1 MIFSGIFAGKK
12 LNLTRTFILGA
23 LTLSAVFGLYL
34 NFRQSNIK
42 AQDLTRPA
50 LASQDIFT
58 EVRGNKKWILLGDEF
73 TNAQK
78 TLKVGVRLADEFWT
92 DYPNATLSYRVSGT
106 EIVGRLRAQSLGSNL
121 FEGSL
126 DASSLKPGKY
136 ELVAEIQTDSNAVV
150 SETVTFQVSYPLYV
164 SWTLD
169 WEGYDVSQTY
179 LNQIDSLANTNKIPV
194 THFFNPRLFV
204 TEEVSQSRARFLANW
219 VKERKDSRGDEI
231 ALHLHMFTDLVK
243 AAGVIPNEKPSWG
256 KSLFGENDGYGVLT
270 SSYSYEETL
279 KLLNFSKEIFIQNGL
294 GTPASFRAGGWF
306 ADEETL
312 KALENTGFRLDSSG
326 RTSYQIGSQSGLWDL
341 KATTQ
346 PYHPNSLNQNSAQGD
361 VLNIWEF
368 PNNGAD
374 SYAFS
379 AAQLYERF
387 STNLGSGIL
396 TNKKIV
402 TYLSHPEW
410 FSVDNP
416 KMNELFGKIG
426 KKTYRADAG
435 PVIYITLEEAQQ
447 IWATNER

>member
-1 MIFSGIFAGKK
+1 M
-12 LNLTRTFILGA
+12 
-23 LTLSAVFGLYL
+23 SAVFGLYF

-58 EVRGNKKWILLGDEF
+58 EVKGNKKWILLGDEF
-73 TNAQK
+73 TSAQK
-78 TLKVGVRLADEFWT
+78 ILKIEVRLVDEFWT

-106 EIVGRLRAQSLGSNL
+106 EVVGRLRAQSLGSNL

-136 ELVAEIQTDSNAVV
+136 ELVAEVQTDSNAAV
-150 SETVTFQVSYPLYV
+150 SEPVTFQVSYPLYV
-164 SWTLD
+164 AWTLD

-204 TEEVSQSRARFLANW
+204 TSEVSRTRAIFLANW
-219 VKERKDSRGDEI
+219 VKERKISRGDEI

-243 AAGVIPNEKPSWG
+243 AAGVTPNENPSWG

-279 KLLNFSKEIFIQNGL
+279 KLLNFSKEIFSQNGL
-294 GTPASFRAGGWF
+294 GTPVSFRAGGWF

-312 KALENTGFRLDSSG
+312 KALQDTGFRLDSSG
-326 RTSYQIGSQSGLWDL
+326 RTSYQIGTQTGLWNL
-341 KATTQ
+341 SAKTQ
-346 PYHPNSLNQNSAQGD
+346 PYQPNAADQNKSGGDSLN
-361 VLNIWEF
+361 LWEF

-379 AAQLYERF
+379 ANEMYERF
-387 STNLGSGIL
+387 TANLGTGIL
-396 TNKKIV
+396 NNKKMV

-416 KMNELFGKIG
+416 KLKELFGKVS
-426 KKTYRADAG
+426 KKTYQADAG
-435 PVIYITLEEAQQ
+435 PVIYITLEEAQK
-447 IWATNER
+447 IWASYER